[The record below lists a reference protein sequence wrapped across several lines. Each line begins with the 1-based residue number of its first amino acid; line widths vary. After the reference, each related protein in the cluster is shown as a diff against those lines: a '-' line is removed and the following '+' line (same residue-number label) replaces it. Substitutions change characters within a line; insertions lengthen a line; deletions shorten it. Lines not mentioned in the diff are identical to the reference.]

1 MFKGTYGIN
10 ALMNNTIGAIQSA
23 ASNPTPSSLAAI
35 KAAYATFQNATQA
48 WFSNAWN
55 TSVCQANTEN
65 ILSSDSELGV
75 LLTYQ
80 FGQGSTN
87 RINWIANWRCTGAT
101 FGCAGN
107 TVAKCPMAATCF
119 SYLTKAFSGIL
130 NAPGGMT
137 SLGNNPAS
145 PQGRRT
151 PMYSTTYLANQLVLA
166 VGNLTSYQQQV
177 QMAKR
182 YFTVLQSIQESTS
195 EIESF
200 TSTAFNA
207 ELQVQATQQATA
219 LSSSQTI
226 GNLYYQQFQY
236 NYNVTNELALQVQN
250 GPPPQGGSTY
260 QQLIKKC
267 QTEMKIKAA
276 LKVCVA
282 AVALCAGFGEAFAAE
297 GAVEAGKE
305 AKPAGEAASE
315 AEKAAENPEKSPAT
329 AEASADGGVKLAG
342 TAMSLTKSSFTLL
355 QSFAGAL
362 SAFTWDPNSQ
372 LPTFP
377 DATDITNPDYN
388 DAAGTWYLNAQKNL
402 SNALISLSPAFWQNF
417 YLEAENNFEPTI
429 NNPPGCGVASSI
441 TDSLN
446 EYLNT
451 VQNFSN
457 YVCMILVVSMSI
469 FCLCPAS
476 LQLVLFYHDDR
487 GMR

>member
-1 MFKGTYGIN
+1 MFEGMNGIN
-10 ALMNNTIGAIQSA
+10 ALMNNTIGVIQSA
-23 ASNPTPSSLAAI
+23 TSNPTPSSLAAI
-35 KAAYATFQNATQA
+35 KAAYAKFENATQA

-65 ILSSDSELGV
+65 SLSSDSELGA
-75 LLTYQ
+75 LLAYQ
-80 FGQGSTN
+80 FGQGVSN
-87 RINWIANWRCTGAT
+87 RIDWIANWRCTGAT

-107 TVAKCPMAATCF
+107 TVAMCPMAATCF

-137 SLGNNPAS
+137 SLGNNPTS

-195 EIESF
+195 QIESF

-207 ELQVQATQQATA
+207 ELQVQATQQATS
-219 LSSSQTI
+219 LKSSQTI
-226 GNLYYQQFQY
+226 GNLYYQQFEY

-267 QTEMKIKAA
+267 QTEMKVKAA
-276 LKVCVA
+276 LKVCIA
-282 AVALCAGFGEAFAAE
+282 TAALCAGFGEAFAAE
-297 GAVEAGKE
+297 GAVAAGKE
-305 AKPAGEAASE
+305 AKPAGEGAAE
-315 AEKAAENPEKSPAT
+315 AEKIAETPEKSPAT
-329 AEASADGGVKLAG
+329 AEASANGGAKLAG
-342 TAMSLTKSSFTLL
+342 TAVGLTQSSAKLL
-355 QSFAGAL
+355 QAGAGAL
-362 SAFTWDPNSQ
+362 SAFTWDPDTQ
-372 LPTFP
+372 LPTLP
-377 DATDITNPDYN
+377 DATDFTNPEYN
-388 DAAGTWYLNAQKNL
+388 VATSTWYLNAQKNL
-402 SNALISLSPAFWQNF
+402 SEALIDLSPAFWQNF
-417 YLEAENNFEPTI
+417 YLEAENNFDPTI

-457 YVCMILVVSMSI
+457 YVSMVLLA
-469 FCLCPAS
+469 FQGFRCYPPCLR
-476 LQLVLFYHDDR
+476 LVLFPL
-487 GMR
+487 